1 MSTYCVTKVEA
12 SKLLGVSVRMVDKYL
27 HSGEL
32 TVDHMEKNKVKASH
46 KADEERIKSLEAK
59 ILKGGSDEERAVKAM
74 AEVKEYLEIVAGSR
88 VKNTRVY

>member
-32 TVDHMEKNKVKASH
+32 TVDHMEKNKVVI
-46 KADEERIKSLEAK
+46 DVTEVY
-59 ILKGGSDEERAVKAM
+59 ILGEKRS
-74 AEVKEYLEIVAGSR
+74 
-88 VKNTRVY
+88 

>member
-32 TVDHMEKNKVKASH
+32 TVDHMEKNKVVIAIT
-46 KADEERIKSLEAK
+46 EVYSLREK
-59 ILKGGSDEERAVKAM
+59 RSKRKRG
-74 AEVKEYLEIVAGSR
+74 
-88 VKNTRVY
+88 